1 VRHLPARDRPREKLE
16 RLGAPALGDNE
27 LLAVI
32 LGSGTSDMDALAMA
46 SAILETVGGVHG
58 LIKATLDDLCRVQGV
73 GVARA
78 AQMLA
83 SLEFGRRT
91 LLNAPAIRPRLSTP
105 KDVAL
110 HLLPEFGARAVE
122 QFGIVLVDARHQ
134 LLRTRILSVGTVDR
148 SVVHPREVFREAVSA
163 RATGIVLFHNHPSG
177 DPAPS
182 PDDVALT
189 KRMVEAGELMGIEV
203 IDHLILT
210 ETRYLSFRELGR
222 LSAPVPNY
230 GDSSPERGARI
241 ARRETREY
249 REYLSAEQHSE
260 AGCPARNTWS

>member
-16 RLGAPALGDNE
+16 RLGAPSLGDNE

-32 LGSGTSDMDALAMA
+32 LGSGTSDMDSLAMA
-46 SAILETVGGVHG
+46 NAILERVGGVHG
-58 LIKATLDDLCRVQGV
+58 LIKANPDDLRGVPGV
-73 GVARA
+73 GAARA

-91 LLNAPAIRPRLSTP
+91 LLKAAPDRPRLSTP

-110 HLLPEFGARAVE
+110 HLLPEYGARPVE
-122 QFGIVLVDARHQ
+122 QFGIVLVDARHY
-134 LLRTRILSVGTVDR
+134 LIRARILSVGTVDR

-182 PDDVALT
+182 SEDVALT
-189 KRMVEAGELMGIEV
+189 QRMVAAGELMGIEV
-203 IDHLILT
+203 VDHVILT
-210 ETRYLSFRELGR
+210 ATRYLSLRELGR
-222 LSAPVPNY
+222 L
-230 GDSSPERGARI
+230 R
-241 ARRETREY
+241 
-249 REYLSAEQHSE
+249 
-260 AGCPARNTWS
+260 

>member
-1 VRHLPARDRPREKLE
+1 MASAHLRRRTARCDRFLHWIGGVRHLPARDRPREKLE
-16 RLGAPALGDNE
+16 RLGPPALGDNE

-32 LGSGTSDMDALAMA
+32 LGSGTSDMDSLAMA
-46 SAILETVGGVHG
+46 NAVLETVGGVHG
-58 LIKATLDDLCRVQGV
+58 LIRANLDDLCRVQGV
-73 GVARA
+73 GRARA

-91 LLNAPAIRPRLSTP
+91 LLNAPPLRPRLSTP

-110 HLLPEFGARAVE
+110 HLLPEFGARTVE

-222 LSAPVPNY
+222 L
-230 GDSSPERGARI
+230 R
-241 ARRETREY
+241 
-249 REYLSAEQHSE
+249 
-260 AGCPARNTWS
+260 

>member
-1 VRHLPARDRPREKLE
+1 MRNLTSRDRPREKLE
-16 RLGAPALGDNE
+16 RLGASALGDNE

-32 LGSGTSDMDALAMA
+32 LGSGTSDMDSLAMA
-46 SAILETVGGVHG
+46 NAVLETVGGVHG
-58 LIKATLDDLCRVQGV
+58 LIKADSDDLRRVPGV
-73 GVARA
+73 GSARA

-91 LLNAPAIRPRLSTP
+91 LLKTPPLRPRLATP

-110 HLLPEFGARAVE
+110 RLLPEFGAGAVE
-122 QFGIVLVDARHQ
+122 QFGVVLVDARHQ
-134 LLRTRILSVGTVDR
+134 LLRTRILSIGTVDR

-189 KRMVEAGELMGIEV
+189 KRMVAAGELMGIEV

-210 ETRYLSFRELGR
+210 ATRYLSFRDLGR
-222 LSAPVPNY
+222 L
-230 GDSSPERGARI
+230 R
-241 ARRETREY
+241 
-249 REYLSAEQHSE
+249 
-260 AGCPARNTWS
+260 

>member
-1 VRHLPARDRPREKLE
+1 LHGIGGVRQLSLRDRPRERLE
-16 RLGAPALGDNE
+16 RLGATSLGDNE

-32 LGSGTSDMDALAMA
+32 LGSGTSDMDSLAMA
-46 SAILETVGGVHG
+46 NTILETVDGVHG
-58 LIKATLDDLCRVQGV
+58 LSKATLDDLCRVQGV

-83 SLEFGRRT
+83 AVEFGRRT
-91 LLNAPAIRPRLSTP
+91 LLKTPPVKLRLSTP

-148 SVVHPREVFREAVSA
+148 SVVHPRDVFREAVSA

-182 PDDVALT
+182 ADDMALT

-203 IDHLILT
+203 VDHLILT

-222 LSAPVPNY
+222 L
-230 GDSSPERGARI
+230 R
-241 ARRETREY
+241 
-249 REYLSAEQHSE
+249 
-260 AGCPARNTWS
+260 

>member
-1 VRHLPARDRPREKLE
+1 MGGVRHLPPRDRPREKLE
-16 RLGAPALGDNE
+16 RLGTPALGDNE

-32 LGSGTSDMDALAMA
+32 LGSGTSDMDSLAMA
-46 SAILETVGGVHG
+46 NAILDTVGGVHG
-58 LIKATLDDLCRVQGV
+58 LIRSTLDDLCRVPGV
-73 GVARA
+73 GTARA

-83 SLEFGRRT
+83 ALEFGRRS
-91 LLNAPAIRPRLSTP
+91 LLKTPPLRPRLTTP

-110 HLLPEFGARAVE
+110 HLLPEFGACAVE
-122 QFGIVLVDARHQ
+122 QFGVVLVDARHH
-134 LLRTRILSVGTVDR
+134 LLRTRVLSVGTVDR

-163 RATGIVLFHNHPSG
+163 RATGVVLFHNHPSG

-210 ETRYLSFRELGR
+210 ETRYLSFRDLGR
-222 LSAPVPNY
+222 L
-230 GDSSPERGARI
+230 R
-241 ARRETREY
+241 
-249 REYLSAEQHSE
+249 
-260 AGCPARNTWS
+260 